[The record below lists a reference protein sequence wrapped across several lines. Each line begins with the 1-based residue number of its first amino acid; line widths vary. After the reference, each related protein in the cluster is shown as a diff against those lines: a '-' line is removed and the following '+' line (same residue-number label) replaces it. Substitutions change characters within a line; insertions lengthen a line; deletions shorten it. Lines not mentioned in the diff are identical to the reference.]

1 MSFPG
6 KGGGHLRGPSRG
18 FLPLW
23 GWGRG
28 RDGRYPARPVKALEA
43 AVLGCVKSGNLP
55 PLMYNRELTANK
67 VGFCLYTLVPFELFC
82 KSCRGEWREM
92 FACVARVCLTHT
104 CTHCH
109 VHRHVRAC
117 TQKHRQPH
125 VHTCRWTHLH
135 TCTPS
140 VYTRRHTHADTRR
153 LWVTCSNRVSSTE
166 FYGGALQ
173 LQQRP
178 GPGVS

>member
-1 MSFPG
+1 MKFMSFPG

-18 FLPLW
+18 FLPLC

-28 RDGRYPARPVKALEA
+28 RAGRYPARPVRALEA

-92 FACVARVCLTHT
+92 SACVTRVCPTRTRAHT
-104 CTHCH
+104 H
-109 VHRHVRAC
+109 VHRDVRAR
-117 TQKHRQPH
+117 TQTQAQTATCA
-125 VHTCRWTHLH
+125 HTQRRTHLH
-135 TCTPS
+135 TCRHTCTPS
-140 VYTRRHTHADTRR
+140 HTCIDTCAQTHAD
-153 LWVTCSNRVSSTE
+153 S
-166 FYGGALQ
+166 G
-173 LQQRP
+173 
-178 GPGVS
+178 